1 MKTPELA
8 FSLTWI
14 SLRGMLR
21 RMPRASSALRPPWL
35 ALVLLGGL
43 LFAQASEPEPVVP
56 QIGPPSFTDLP
67 VRLAASTEQGHPVVV
82 TGGAVSLAVWEDY
95 RKGDGTPFLMAARI
109 SQQGENLDPDGF
121 QVCLAY
127 SGQYAPSVAY
137 DGERYVVA
145 WSDDRNALISGLDV
159 YFARV
164 TVEGWV
170 LDPEGIVVNQDPQD
184 QVWPLIAADAGMAL
198 CAWRQAG
205 GEGEGTNTLR
215 CTRLTTDGQVLDAV
229 PLTLENSLSPGQSVA
244 VAAVGDRFAVVWQSG
259 TEVWSAQLSTN
270 VALSPAVPVLVTAK
284 AAPSAVPALGRTQ
297 NQFLLSW
304 ADEGGQGGVEL
315 RAAFLREHGPDLSGI
330 ARMPLTNSGIAH
342 LNVVGTGAY
351 GLLLWT
357 ESAAAEAQ
365 AVTRG
370 TVLGLDDGVYP
381 ILSLLNTNL
390 GLNMFQATGNQGDT
404 LLCVG
409 TRGAFSQSDVWAN
422 RFTLQSFQAGTA
434 FPFLLSGEPNAET
447 SPAVAWNGS
456 HYLVVWQ
463 DDRDRTVSGGN
474 IYGIRL
480 ALDGTPLDRWA
491 IPVCMAPGDQSRPAV
506 AVSGEDFLV
515 TWTDGRNPET
525 GSDIYAARVNSAG
538 EVSDQKG
545 FLVCGAVGQQ
555 YDPAVAGGP
564 EGWMTVWTH
573 MNEDGSTN
581 LGIYGTWVDSGGKST
596 HPGGIPIAL
605 GGTGHN
611 SPTVASSGSR
621 WLVVWQDGRDLL
633 SSGINIYGRLLE
645 QRDTV
650 DAPPDFPLS
659 MAADNQHL
667 PTVAGLTAGFLA
679 VWWDERNGAET
690 GVDVYSTK
698 IGLDRMVQPVEGT
711 GVATTASSSFY
722 PALALGPEWA
732 LAVWDEYRTQGQ
744 VGFNVYGQLLGLD
757 GVPVGAR
764 LPLNTN
770 ILDQSRARAASDD
783 RHGFLAVY
791 ETTLD
796 GRSRI
801 ASTTVQLPPPPQ
813 PVLQIE
819 LQPQALKLAWNSVV
833 GRTYTLERCS
843 SLLAADWSPL
853 ISLAGD
859 GGFLTFADPLNDG
872 VAWFYRVRHVPSVI
886 GMERKRHE

>member
-1 MKTPELA
+1 
-8 FSLTWI
+8 
-14 SLRGMLR
+14 MLQ

-35 ALVLLGGL
+35 AFILLGGL
-43 LFAQASEPEPVVP
+43 LLAQASDPEPVVP
-56 QIGPPSFTDLP
+56 QIGPPSLTDLP

-82 TGGAVSLAVWEDY
+82 TGGTVSLAVWEDY
-95 RKGDGTPFLMAARI
+95 RKGDGTPFLMASRI
-109 SQQGENLDPDGF
+109 SQQGENLDPYGF
-121 QVCLAY
+121 PVCVAY

-137 DGERYVVA
+137 DGERYVVV
-145 WSDDRNALISGLDV
+145 WSDDRNALVSGLDV
-159 YFARV
+159 YCARV

-184 QVWPLIAADAGMAL
+184 QVSPLVAADAGTAL

-205 GEGEGTNTLR
+205 GEGTNTLSFA
-215 CTRLTTDGQVLDAV
+215 RLSADGQVLDPV
-229 PLTLENSLSPGQSVA
+229 PWTLETRLASDAGVA

-259 TEVWSAQLSTN
+259 TDLWVAQVSTH
-270 VALSPAVPVLVTAK
+270 APLSPAVPLLVTAT

-297 NQFLLSW
+297 NRLLLSW
-304 ADEGGQGGVEL
+304 ADAGGPGGVEL
-315 RAAFLREHGPDLSGI
+315 RAAFLEENGPDLFGVARIPLTHSGI
-330 ARMPLTNSGIAH
+330 TN
-342 LNVVGTGAY
+342 LNVVGTGTY

-357 ESAAAEAQ
+357 ESVPADLQ
-365 AVTRG
+365 AVTWG

-390 GLNMFQATGNQGDT
+390 GLNLFQATGNQGDT
-404 LLCVG
+404 ILCVG
-409 TRGAFSQSDVWAN
+409 THGALSQSDVWAS
-422 RFTLQSFQAGTA
+422 RFTVQSFQAGTA

-447 SPAVAWNGS
+447 SPAVACNGS

-463 DDRDRTVSGGN
+463 DDRDRSVSGAN
-474 IYGIRL
+474 IYGVRV
-480 ALDGTPLDRWA
+480 ALDGAPMDRWA
-491 IPVCMAPGDQSRPAV
+491 FPVCSAPRDQSRPAV
-506 AVSGEDFLV
+506 AVHGEDFLV

-525 GSDIYAARVNSAG
+525 GSDIYGARVNSAG
-538 EVSDQKG
+538 QVLDQGG

-555 YDPAVAGGP
+555 YDPAVAGGA
-564 EGWMTVWTH
+564 EGWMIVWTH
-573 MNEDGSTN
+573 MNEAGSDQ

-605 GGTGHN
+605 GGSGHV
-611 SPTVASSGSR
+611 SPSVASSGPR
-621 WLVVWQDGRDLL
+621 WLVAWQDGRDFL

-650 DAPPDFPLS
+650 DAPPEFPLS

-667 PTVAGLTAGFLA
+667 PTVAGLPAGFLA
-679 VWWDERNGAET
+679 LWWDERDGEES
-690 GVDVYSTK
+690 GVDVYSAK
-698 IGLDRMVQPVEGT
+698 IGLDRMVQPADGT
-711 GVATTASSSFY
+711 GVATTPSSSFY

-770 ILDQSRARAASDD
+770 VLDQSRVRAASDD

-791 ETTLD
+791 ETTLE

-801 ASTTVQLPPPPQ
+801 GSTTVQLPPPPQ

-819 LQPQALKLAWNSVV
+819 LEPQALKLTWSSVV

-843 SLLAADWSPL
+843 SLLALDWSPL
-853 ISLAGD
+853 VSLVGD
-859 GGFLTFADPLNDG
+859 GGSLSFTDGSSDGLT
-872 VAWFYRVRHVPSVI
+872 WFYRVRHLPSAI
-886 GMERKRHE
+886 GLERKQHE